1 VGRAFYFEEKM
12 FVLIDKTS
20 GNELSRHKSINT
32 AISKKEKLELKAAI
46 NGEAIELTIECSLMS
61 RVDNWNNR

>member
-1 VGRAFYFEEKM
+1 M

-46 NGEAIELTIECSLMS
+46 NDETVELTIECSLMS
-61 RVDNWNNR
+61 RIDNWNNK